1 MTINVSHFCQ
11 EVSKVRLSKDAF
23 AELLTI
29 RELFETVSQGVRFD
43 TKVAYINPL
52 QSSVLREELNRIR
65 NMIDHESH
73 VLILDGFKVDKLST
87 FNLWCGHSVPYS
99 VSKWYRIILVIK

>member
-1 MTINVSHFCQ
+1 MTINVSHFRQ

-43 TKVAYINPL
+43 TKVAT
-52 QSSVLREELNRIR
+52 
-65 NMIDHESH
+65 
-73 VLILDGFKVDKLST
+73 LIL
-87 FNLWCGHSVPYS
+87 YS
-99 VSKWYRIILVIK
+99 QAC